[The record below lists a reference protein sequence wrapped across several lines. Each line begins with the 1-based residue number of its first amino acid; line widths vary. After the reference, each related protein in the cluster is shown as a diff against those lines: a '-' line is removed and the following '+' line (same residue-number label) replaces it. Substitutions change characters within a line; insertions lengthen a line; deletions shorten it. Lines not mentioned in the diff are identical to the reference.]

1 MVMNT
6 GASGGSKFGMFI
18 FGFFFGI
25 VISAAAAFLG
35 ARYIMQNPQVVIEK
49 AGDLGADRVVKKAVE
64 TSMQKTVASIP
75 QDVVAVRQDDINRTV
90 QNLTQAYS
98 ENRITPTDMQ
108 LIAGKFFGMMA
119 DQKITPQEMDEM
131 LNFMNRMAR

>member
-1 MVMNT
+1 MGSSSST
-6 GASGGSKFGMFI
+6 GAKFGTFV

-25 VISAAAAFLG
+25 VVSGIGAFVI
-35 ARYIMQNPQVVIEK
+35 ARYMMQHPQAVMSKAHDLGMDQVVEH
-49 AGDLGADRVVKKAVE
+49 AVE
-64 TSMQKTVASIP
+64 KSVEKTVAAIP
-75 QDVVAVRQDDINRTV
+75 QDMVAVRQQDINQTV

-131 LNFMNRMAR
+131 LSFMNQMAK